1 MKTIILILFGSFFFT
16 SILHG
21 QVKSMEDI
29 PKNIIQC
36 LDKTGDDSSAVL
48 NICESTFLNYF
59 FEKQRGSFSFEG
71 KNVLFLTG
79 NYGAI
84 KSTKN
89 TFFSDIKKGLK
100 IGSIPNNSM
109 RQILIFN
116 DSERK
121 STGYDVAIITG
132 SKKFLTNKDAIK
144 SIEKSRKRS

>member
-1 MKTIILILFGSFFFT
+1 MKKVVLLLYLLLTFTYALFGQGK
-16 SILHG
+16 SI
-21 QVKSMEDI
+21 ETF

-36 LDKTGDDSSAVL
+36 VDKAGLDSSAIL

-59 FEKQRGSFSFEG
+59 FEKQRGSYSFEG

-100 IGSIPNNSM
+100 IGSIPNHSM
-109 RQILIFN
+109 RQLLIFA
-116 DSERK
+116 DSEK
-121 STGYDVAIITG
+121 KKTEYDVAIIIG

-144 SIEKSRKRS
+144 SIEKSRKR